1 MRDIM
6 SDCLDEARVRTT
18 ADGEADATT
27 GEHLAFCAECRR
39 RVDEAREALAE
50 IERLTATVPVPP
62 TLASRVT
69 RAVTQPHAPEGGATT
84 LRELPRHAWRR
95 RAWGSAIAVAAGIL
109 IIVLMMPAIDA
120 PRQLSAAEILGRS
133 LQTLTPA
140 GGIERREFDLALQL
154 PAVASIENGTY
165 RIDELIDHDAPG
177 RYRVSKYAPDGAL
190 LSAMSED
197 MVARRR
203 EVLFRVGGEL
213 FGFTFTLDPAQRRG
227 VRDLER
233 QHVEGVI
240 RLLQAMAGQTVAEI
254 DAAAGKRYVVELPS
268 LSGGQATTGLWDLR
282 EARVVV
288 DGESFS
294 IVEAVASGSYLGEP
308 FSVSFHLRR
317 RDVRPSGAVSPREF
331 ELPHDPTVIA
341 IAGAGTE
348 DVARDVLTAT
358 LSELART
365 RHARSTP

>member
-1 MRDIM
+1 M
-6 SDCLDEARVRTT
+6 SDCLDEARVRTA
-18 ADGEADATT
+18 ADGEADAIA
-27 GEHLAFCAECRR
+27 GEHLESCAECRR
-39 RVDEAREALAE
+39 RVDEAREAMGE
-50 IERLTATVPVPP
+50 IERLAATVPVPP

-69 RAVTQPHAPEGGATT
+69 RAVTRSPAAQEGATT
-84 LRELPRHAWRR
+84 LRELPRHAWSR
-95 RAWGSAIAVAAGIL
+95 RAWGSALAVAAGIL
-109 IIVLMMPAIDA
+109 IIVFLMPAIDA

-140 GGIERREFDLALQL
+140 GGIERREFDLVLQL
-154 PAVASIENGTY
+154 PTVASIENGRH

-177 RYRVSKYAPDGAL
+177 RYRVAKYGADGAL
-190 LSAMSED
+190 VSAMSED
-197 MVARRR
+197 MGARRR
-203 EVLFRVGGEL
+203 QVLFRVGGEL
-213 FGFTFTLDPAQRRG
+213 FGFTFTLDPTQRRG
-227 VRDLER
+227 IRDLER

-254 DAAAGKRYVVELPS
+254 DAADGKRYVVELPP

-288 DGESFS
+288 DGASFS

-308 FSVSFHLRR
+308 FSVSFHLRS

-331 ELPHDPTVIA
+331 ELPHDPTAVA
-341 IAGAGTE
+341 IDGAGTE
-348 DVARDVLTAT
+348 DVARDVLIAT

-365 RHARSTP
+365 RSARSTP